1 MLIYVTLCAFKDT
14 LIENFTFIN
23 SIFNNSN
30 EEKILGI
37 TLDKKL
43 TFKSHIKNWSKEV
56 LEKFGTLS
64 RHHLIDS
71 QKK

>member
-1 MLIYVTLCAFKDT
+1 MLIYVILRAFKDT

-43 TFKSHIKNWSKEV
+43 TFKSHIKN
-56 LEKFGTLS
+56 
-64 RHHLIDS
+64 
-71 QKK
+71 